1 MVKFILLNPDGDCQ
15 DANIPLKGK
24 DAQKTIEQIIKKKV
38 DNPNYDEA
46 QKTPKKVPLI
56 ELQIKNYGETSVK
69 LTEIAQWK
77 LNSEFKLVGYGYP
90 ESVKKKKPKQTVPAP
105 LVNNHELPP
114 CKNGTQKYFGDI
126 IIFKINDKEQ
136 ILDYTSD
143 EYSVDYQEMF
153 FKDELSDS
161 EDDEDEGDPFGE
173 EEIEE
178 IEVDDPADDGEFDE
192 ELEEDVEMYKGGAG
206 EEEVDDTDGM
216 DYGEEGDEDEEGDDI
231 EEDGEIE
238 DEEDG
243 LGGSQPIAKKK
254 SGNSKNE
261 VVEVDTGAQL
271 EVHTLPNDDDDL
283 VDENDEEVK
292 QLVEPRQNMIEIFYE
307 LLNDKK
313 LSQRIEESIFKNVF
327 ELAKERRVLKKW
339 DNPIFKK
346 MYVNKARSIYTNLKE
361 DSYVKNVKLAHNI
374 KKKKFDIDNI
384 GEMSY
389 QELYP
394 EHWKKL
400 LDEKFKREK
409 VMYEEKEEAM
419 TDQFKCGRC
428 KSRKCTYYELQTRSA
443 DEGMT
448 TFITCINC
456 GNRWK
461 Q

>member
-1 MVKFILLNPDGDCQ
+1 
-15 DANIPLKGK
+15 
-24 DAQKTIEQIIKKKV
+24 
-38 DNPNYDEA
+38 
-46 QKTPKKVPLI
+46 
-56 ELQIKNYGETSVK
+56 
-69 LTEIAQWK
+69 
-77 LNSEFKLVGYGYP
+77 
-90 ESVKKKKPKQTVPAP
+90 
-105 LVNNHELPP
+105 
-114 CKNGTQKYFGDI
+114 
-126 IIFKINDKEQ
+126 
-136 ILDYTSD
+136 
-143 EYSVDYQEMF
+143 
-153 FKDELSDS
+153 
-161 EDDEDEGDPFGE
+161 
-173 EEIEE
+173 
-178 IEVDDPADDGEFDE
+178 
-192 ELEEDVEMYKGGAG
+192 
-206 EEEVDDTDGM
+206 M

-231 EEDGEIE
+231 EEDGELE
-238 DEEDG
+238 DEEDD
-243 LGGSQPIAKKK
+243 LNVSEPLTKKK
-254 SGNSKNE
+254 SGKVKNE
-261 VVEVDTGAQL
+261 VVELDTGAQL
-271 EVHTLPNDDDDL
+271 EVQTLPNDDDDL

-292 QLVEPRQNMIEIFYE
+292 QLVEPRQNMIDIFYE

-313 LSQRIEESIFKNVF
+313 LSQRIEESIFRNVF

-448 TFITCINC
+448 IYYMYQLWETDETII
-456 GNRWK
+456 
-461 Q
+461 

>member
-24 DAQKTIEQIIKKKV
+24 DTQKTLEQIIKKKV
-38 DNPNYDEA
+38 DNPNYNEA
-46 QKTPKKVPLI
+46 EKTPKKVALV
-56 ELQIKNYGETSVK
+56 ELQLKNKGETSAK

-90 ESVKKKKPKQTVPAP
+90 ENTKKKKSTKSSSQTP
-105 LVNNHELPP
+105 LPVMNNHELPP
-114 CKNGTQKYFGDI
+114 CKNGAQKYYGDI
-126 IIFKINDKEQ
+126 LVFKINDKSQ

-161 EDDEDEGDPFGE
+161 EDDEDGDPFGE
-173 EEIEE
+173 
-178 IEVDDPADDGEFDE
+178 DDIDGEGEPNFDE
-192 ELEEDVEMYKGGAG
+192 DEEEELDDVEMYKGG
-206 EEEVDDTDGM
+206 EDDVEDTDGM
-216 DYGEEGDEDEEGDDI
+216 DYGEEEGEDDEEADEL
-231 EEDGEIE
+231 EEGEDV
-238 DEEDG
+238 DELDEATG
-243 LGGSQPIAKKK
+243 IKKK
-254 SGNSKNE
+254 VANKKTDVS
-261 VVEVDTGAQL
+261 VEVEMGAQL

-292 QLVEPRQNMIEIFYE
+292 QLVEPRENMIEIFTT
-307 LLNDKK
+307 LLRDKK

-346 MYVNKARSIYTNLKE
+346 MYVNKARSIYTNLKS
-361 DSYVKNVKLAHNI
+361 DSYVKNVKLAQNI

>member
-24 DAQKTIEQIIKKKV
+24 DTEKTLEQIIKKKV
-38 DNPNYDEA
+38 DNPEYNEA
-46 QKTPKKVPLI
+46 EKTLKKVALV
-56 ELQIKNYGETSVK
+56 ELQIKNKGEQSVK

-90 ESVKKKKPKQTVPAP
+90 ENTKKKKSTKASPDSP
-105 LVNNHELPP
+105 LPSMNNHELPP
-114 CKNGTQKYFGDI
+114 CKNGAQKFYGDI
-126 IIFKINDKEQ
+126 LVFKINDKSQ
-136 ILDYTSD
+136 ILDYTTD
-143 EYSVDYQEMF
+143 EYSVDYQDMF
-153 FKDELSDS
+153 FKDELSES
-161 EDDEDEGDPFGE
+161 EDEDGDPFGE
-173 EEIEE
+173 DEIDVDEE
-178 IEVDDPADDGEFDE
+178 GEPNFDE
-192 ELEEDVEMYKGGAG
+192 DEEEELDDVEMYKGG
-206 EEEVDDTDGM
+206 EDENDDTDGM
-216 DYGEEGDEDEEGDDI
+216 DYGEEEGEDDEDVDELEEPEDEDEL
-231 EEDGEIE
+231 GETKTI
-238 DEEDG
+238 
-243 LGGSQPIAKKK
+243 KKK
-254 SGNSKNE
+254 VAGKKTDGTGD
-261 VVEVDTGAQL
+261 VETGAQL

-283 VDENDEEVK
+283 VDENEEEVK
-292 QLVEPRQNMIEIFYE
+292 QLVEPRENMIEIFTN
-307 LLNDKK
+307 LLKDKK

-346 MYVNKARSIYTNLKE
+346 MYVNKARSIYTNLKS
-361 DSYVKNVKLAHNI
+361 DSYVKNVKLAQNI

-389 QELYP
+389 QALYP

-409 VMYEEKEEAM
+409 VMYEENEEAM

>member
-15 DANIPLKGK
+15 DASIPLKGK
-24 DAQKTIEQIIKKKV
+24 DTQKTIDQIIKKKV
-38 DNPNYDEA
+38 DNPDYDEA
-46 QKTPKKVPLI
+46 QKTPKKVSLV
-56 ELQIKNYGETSVK
+56 ELQIKNIGESSIK
-69 LTEIAQWK
+69 ITEIAHWK

-90 ESVKKKKPKQTVPAP
+90 ENTKKKKTSKSNSPPP

-126 IIFKINDKEQ
+126 LIFKINEKEQ
-136 ILDYTSD
+136 ILDYTCD
-143 EYSVDYQEMF
+143 EYAVDYQEMF

-161 EDDEDEGDPFGE
+161 EDEDGDPFGE
-173 EEIEE
+173 EEL
-178 IEVDDPADDGEFDE
+178 DGEEDPNFDE
-192 ELEEDVEMYKGGAG
+192 DEEEDLDNVEIYKGG
-206 EEEVDDTDGM
+206 EDDVDDTDGI
-216 DYGEEGDEDEEGDDI
+216 DYGEEEGDE
-231 EEDGEIE
+231 EEDGE
-238 DEEDG
+238 DLEEDDEVDE
-243 LGGSQPIAKKK
+243 LGEQTTIKTKTPGK
-254 SGNSKNE
+254 SKTE
-261 VVEVDTGAQL
+261 TQVDVDTGAQL
-271 EVHTLPNDDDDL
+271 EVHTLPTDEDDL
-283 VDENDEEVK
+283 VDEEDEEVK
-292 QLVEPRQNMIEIFYE
+292 QLVEPRQKMIEIFTE
-307 LLNDKK
+307 MLKDKK

-327 ELAKERRVLKKW
+327 ELARDRRVLRKW

-361 DSYVKNVKLAHNI
+361 DSYVKNIKLAQNI
-374 KKKKFDIDNI
+374 RKKKFDVDNI
-384 GEMSY
+384 GSMGY

>member
-24 DAQKTIEQIIKKKV
+24 DTQKTIEQIIKKKV
-38 DNPNYDEA
+38 DNPDDNGA
-46 QKTPKKVPLI
+46 KKISIV
-56 ELQIKNYGETSVK
+56 ELHVLNKGETTVK
-69 LTEIAQWK
+69 LTEIAHWK

-90 ESVKKKKPKQTVPAP
+90 EKATKRKNNKSSTPPP

-114 CKNGTQKYFGDI
+114 CKNGTQKHFGDI
-126 IIFKINDKEQ
+126 LVFKINDKEQ
-136 ILDYTSD
+136 ILDYTCD
-143 EYSVDYQEMF
+143 EYSVDYQELF

-161 EDDEDEGDPFGE
+161 EDDEGEPFGE
-173 EEIEE
+173 DEI
-178 IEVDDPADDGEFDE
+178 DDEGEPGFDDE
-192 ELEEDVEMYKGGAG
+192 EDIDEEETEIYKTNVEDDVE
-206 EEEVDDTDGM
+206 ETDEM
-216 DYGEEGDEDEEGDDI
+216 DYGEE
-231 EEDGEIE
+231 

-243 LGGSQPIAKKK
+243 DIDGEENMGEDDEEQMEDEEIVKKK
-254 SGNSKNE
+254 KGGNKVTPSQ
-261 VVEVDTGAQL
+261 EVDTGAQL
-271 EVHTLPNDDDDL
+271 EVQTIQPDDEDL

-292 QLVEPRQNMIEIFYE
+292 QLVEPREKMIEIFND
-307 LLNDKK
+307 LLKDKK

-327 ELAKERRVLKKW
+327 EVARERRVLKKW

-361 DSYVKNVKLAHNI
+361 DSYVKNVKLAQKI
-374 KKKKFDIDNI
+374 RKKKFDIDNI

-389 QELYP
+389 QALYP

>member
-24 DAQKTIEQIIKKKV
+24 DNQKTLEQIMKKKV
-38 DNPNYDEA
+38 DNPDYNEA
-46 QKTPKKVPLI
+46 EKTPKKVGLV
-56 ELQIKNYGETSVK
+56 ELQIKNKGEVSVK

-77 LNSEFKLVGYGYP
+77 LNSEFKLVGYGYA
-90 ESVKKKKPKQTVPAP
+90 ENTKKKKSTKAATQSPPP
-105 LVNNHELPP
+105 SINNHELPP
-114 CKNGTQKYFGDI
+114 CKNGAQKYYGDI
-126 IIFKINDKEQ
+126 LVFKINDKSQ
-136 ILDYTSD
+136 LLDYTSD

-161 EDDEDEGDPFGE
+161 EDDEDGDPFGE
-173 EEIEE
+173 DDIDGEGEPNFDEDEEEEI
-178 IEVDDPADDGEFDE
+178 D
-192 ELEEDVEMYKGGAG
+192 DVEMYKGG
-206 EEEVDDTDGM
+206 EDENDDTDGM
-216 DYGEEGDEDEEGDDI
+216 DYGEEEGEDDEELDELEEGEEEDEL
-231 EEDGEIE
+231 GETTTI
-238 DEEDG
+238 
-243 LGGSQPIAKKK
+243 KKK
-254 SGNSKNE
+254 AASKSKTD
-261 VVEVDTGAQL
+261 VSVEVETGAQL

-292 QLVEPRQNMIEIFYE
+292 QLVEPREKMIEIFTN
-307 LLNDKK
+307 LLKDKK
-313 LSQRIEESIFKNVF
+313 LSQRVEESIFKNVF
-327 ELAKERRVLKKW
+327 ELAKERRVLRKW

-346 MYVNKARSIYTNLKE
+346 MYVNKARSIYTNLKS
-361 DSYVKNVKLAHNI
+361 DSYVKNVKLAQNI